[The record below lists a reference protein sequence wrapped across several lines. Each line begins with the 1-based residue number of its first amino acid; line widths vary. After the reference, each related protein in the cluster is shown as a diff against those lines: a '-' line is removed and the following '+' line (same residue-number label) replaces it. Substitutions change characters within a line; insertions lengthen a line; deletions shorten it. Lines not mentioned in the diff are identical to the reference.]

1 MNKLYGEDEIESL
14 IKNNSMTIIYFTGN
28 SCSACEVIK
37 FKIEEIIRK
46 FPSIKAGE
54 INGEENIKLAIKYDV
69 YSVPVC
75 LLFTHGKESLRIGR
89 NVNLLEL
96 EGQIERYY
104 NMIFNEN

>member
-37 FKIEEIIRK
+37 IKIEEIIRK
-46 FPSIKAGE
+46 FSSIKAGE

-75 LLFTHGKESLRIGR
+75 LLFTHGKES
-89 NVNLLEL
+89 
-96 EGQIERYY
+96 
-104 NMIFNEN
+104 